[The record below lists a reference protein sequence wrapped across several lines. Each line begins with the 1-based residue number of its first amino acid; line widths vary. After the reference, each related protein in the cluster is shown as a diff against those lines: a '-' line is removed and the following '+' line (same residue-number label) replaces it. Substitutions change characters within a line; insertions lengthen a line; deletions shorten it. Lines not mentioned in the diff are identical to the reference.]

1 MSGCIALI
9 VGAGRSQRFGGD
21 IPKQYSPL
29 IGGPMI
35 NRTVSAFISHPAI
48 TGVRAVIHPDDK
60 ALYEEAIEQLSSSKL
75 LVSVKGGA
83 TRQQS
88 VSLGLKSL
96 IDSAPDL
103 VLIHDAARP
112 FVSHEVINRVIEAL
126 GRSKGAIAA
135 IPVND
140 TLKKSDGDFVAATI
154 DRTALWHAQTPQGF
168 HFVDICNA
176 HKICKDIE
184 FTDDAAVAEKAKM
197 SVELVMGS
205 VDNVKITTVDDFK
218 KAERTFGGWEY
229 RTGTGF
235 DVHPF
240 CEGKEVMLCGVK
252 LPYSHALKGHSD
264 ADVALHALSDALFGA
279 VAAGDIGDYF
289 PPSDPQWKGVSS
301 DVFLAKARD
310 IVLEKGAYIINVD
323 ITIICEEPKI
333 GPHRQAMRASVASI
347 LKITNDRVSIKAT
360 TTEQLGFVGRKEG
373 IAVNA
378 VATVKKSNVSMK
390 SKQHI

>member
-9 VGAGRSQRFGGD
+9 VAAGRSHRFGGN
-21 IPKQYSPL
+21 IPKQYNTL

-60 ALYEEAIEQLSSSKL
+60 DLYEEAIEQLSSSKL
-75 LVSVKGGA
+75 FVPVKGGV
-83 TRQQS
+83 TRQLS

-112 FVSHEVINRVIEAL
+112 FVSHDIINRVIAAL

-168 HFVDICNA
+168 HFTDICNA
-176 HKICKDIE
+176 HNVFKDSN

-205 VDNVKITTVDDFK
+205 VDNVKITTMDDFK
-218 KAERTFGGWEY
+218 KTEHTFGGWEY

-240 CEGKEVMLCGVK
+240 CEGDEVMLCGVK
-252 LPYSHALKGHSD
+252 LPHSNALKGHSD
-264 ADVALHALSDALFGA
+264 ADVALHALTDALFGA

-301 DVFLAKARD
+301 EFFLAKARD
-310 IVLEKGAYIINVD
+310 IVLDKGAHIVNVD
-323 ITIICEEPKI
+323 ITIICEGPKI
-333 GPHRQAMRASVASI
+333 GPHRQAMRSSVATI
-347 LKITNDRVSIKAT
+347 LKISEDRVSIKAT
-360 TTEQLGFVGRKEG
+360 TTEQLGFTGRKEG
-373 IAVNA
+373 VAVNA
-378 VATVKKSNVSMK
+378 VATIKKP
-390 SKQHI
+390 

>member
-9 VGAGRSQRFGGD
+9 VAAGRSHRFGGN
-21 IPKQYSPL
+21 IPKQYNTL

-60 ALYEEAIEQLSSSKL
+60 DLYEEAIEQLSSSKL
-75 LVSVKGGA
+75 FVPVKGGA
-83 TRQQS
+83 TRQLS

-112 FVSHEVINRVIEAL
+112 FVSHDIINRVIAAL

-168 HFVDICNA
+168 HFTDICNA
-176 HKICKDIE
+176 HNVFKDSN

-240 CEGKEVMLCGVK
+240 CEGDEVMLCGVK
-252 LPYSHALKGHSD
+252 LPHSNALKGHSD
-264 ADVALHALSDALFGA
+264 ADVALHALTDALFGA

-289 PPSDPQWKGVSS
+289 PPSDPQWKGAPS
-301 DVFLAKARD
+301 DIFLAHAVQLAQD
-310 IVLEKGAYIINVD
+310 LGFQIENVD
-323 ITIICEEPKI
+323 CTLICEFPKI
-333 GPHRQAMRASVASI
+333 GPHAQAMQARMAQI
-347 LKITNDRVSIKAT
+347 MGLDRDQVSIKAT
-360 TTEQLGFVGRKEG
+360 TSETLGFTGREEG
-373 IAVNA
+373 IAA
-378 VATVKKSNVSMK
+378 LATAALVSL
-390 SKQHI
+390 